1 MCTVVSHPVSTRQ
14 LMGGYAFLD
23 LVCHIGFS
31 IILQLCSPVPM
42 ITAEFVSSF
51 GALRRARS
59 RTSVPHEYNTWTSGI
74 LICIKI
80 KTLRQGGWVKSLG
93 LP

>member
-1 MCTVVSHPVSTRQ
+1 MRE
-14 LMGGYAFLD
+14 GGEGGRKGRRREEGD

-51 GALRRARS
+51 GTLRRARS
-59 RTSVPHEYNTWTSGI
+59 RTSVPHEYNTWTSCI
-74 LICIKI
+74 LIS
-80 KTLRQGGWVKSLG
+80 R
-93 LP
+93 

>member
-1 MCTVVSHPVSTRQ
+1 MGLASKKAVKHPIIPFPCMCTVVSHPVSARQ

-42 ITAEFVSSF
+42 ITELSSCQVLVPCEEP
-51 GALRRARS
+51 GAGHKYPMSIIRGHH
-59 RTSVPHEYNTWTSGI
+59 VY
-74 LICIKI
+74 
-80 KTLRQGGWVKSLG
+80 
-93 LP
+93 